1 MSDASAS
8 VDLVDRPL
16 ATLALTV
23 TEKQYALTSTLA
35 SAGKRKVT
43 LICDTEWLYAA
54 IAGGPYFLVP
64 AKYPVSIL
72 VNTVSQSV
80 FAKVVTTNGTLY
92 LLPQV
97 IAIL

>member
-1 MSDASAS
+1 MPDATAA
-8 VDLVDRPL
+8 VDIVDRPL

-23 TEKQYALTSTLA
+23 AEKEYTLTATLS

-54 IAGGPYFLVP
+54 TTTGPYFLVP
-64 AKYPVSIL
+64 AKYPMSIL